1 MLGDSELILTPE
13 GCIYHLNLL
22 PEEIADIIITVGDP
36 GRVKEVS
43 KHFDRIEV
51 QKAHREFVTHTG
63 YIGGKRLTV
72 LSTGIG
78 PDNIDIVM
86 NELDAL
92 VNVDFNTREEKAE
105 LQHLKIIRLGTAGAL
120 QQDIAV
126 DSFVVSSFGIGLDNL
141 LHYYKH
147 DYNAEESYILNDF
160 ENHTMLQGRNMQPY
174 IAEGAIQL
182 RNRFSEHFTHGITAT
197 CPGFFA
203 PQGRRIRLPLT
214 FPNLVDQLADFKSGH
229 HCIANFEMETAAI
242 YGLGKLLGHQCISIS
257 NIINNRQ
264 TKTFSKDP
272 AAAVGRMIEQSMEVI
287 AML

>member
-13 GCIYHLNLL
+13 GCIYHLDLL

-51 QKAHREFVTHTG
+51 QKAHREFITHTG
-63 YIGGKRLTV
+63 YIGNKRITA

-78 PDNIDIVM
+78 PDNIDIVL

-92 VNVDFNTREEKAE
+92 VNIDFNTRTEKAIP
-105 LQHLKIIRLGTAGAL
+105 QTLKIIRLGTAGAL
-120 QQDIAV
+120 QQDIEV

-141 LHYYKH
+141 LHYYKQ
-147 DYNAEESYILNDF
+147 DNNAEESYILNDF
-160 ENHTMLQGRNMQPY
+160 ENHTMLHGKPIQPY

-182 RNRFSEHFTHGITAT
+182 RNKFTENFIQGITVT

-214 FPNLVDQLADFKSGH
+214 FPNLVDKLADFKSGH
-229 HCIANFEMETAAI
+229 HRIANFEMETAAI

-264 TKTFSKDP
+264 TKMFSKDP
-272 AAAVGRMIEQSMEVI
+272 AAAVSRMIELSLEVI
-287 AML
+287 ITL